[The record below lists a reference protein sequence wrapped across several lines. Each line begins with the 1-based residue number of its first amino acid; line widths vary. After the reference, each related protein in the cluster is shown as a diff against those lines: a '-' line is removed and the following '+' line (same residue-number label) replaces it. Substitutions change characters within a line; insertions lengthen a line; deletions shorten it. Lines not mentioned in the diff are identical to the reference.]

1 MVLMVP
7 QPVNQI
13 ELAKTAHFS
22 HVKDL
27 RIVFSPEVMHGWKS
41 NKTQHVSRWI
51 EVHHPALKK
60 IRYWHIPYTLWGKVS
75 VRHPQGAP
83 FRPHLNL

>member
-1 MVLMVP
+1 MRPASAAAPVSSLPMVLMVP

-27 RIVFSPEVMHGWKS
+27 RIVFSPEVMH
-41 NKTQHVSRWI
+41 
-51 EVHHPALKK
+51 
-60 IRYWHIPYTLWGKVS
+60 
-75 VRHPQGAP
+75 
-83 FRPHLNL
+83 

>member
-51 EVHHPALKK
+51 EVHHQCPEKNKVLA
-60 IRYWHIPYTLWGKVS
+60 HTLYPMG
-75 VRHPQGAP
+75 
-83 FRPHLNL
+83 